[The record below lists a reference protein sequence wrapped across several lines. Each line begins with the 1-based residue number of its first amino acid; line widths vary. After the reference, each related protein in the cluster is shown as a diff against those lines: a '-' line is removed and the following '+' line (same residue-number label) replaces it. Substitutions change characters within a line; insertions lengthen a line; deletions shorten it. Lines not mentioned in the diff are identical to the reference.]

1 MKNFEISEA
10 GLFDSK
16 MKFMVKEGVITP
28 LRKLTEYE
36 IEYFCED
43 GGITFL
49 NGSEYPVKKGHILI
63 GKPGQM
69 RQSKL
74 HFRVYYIHL
83 NVFSEE
89 IIDVLNSLPDVLEI
103 TADKEYMKIFQNFTK
118 ASLNNFEGKDFFLAS
133 ALYELIYMLS
143 SEKKRLKNEPSPL
156 TDKKLITKAIKFIEE
171 HYEDAISLSDIAN
184 SVNLSPVYFHVVF
197 KSYTGKTPHDFLQET
212 RLLHSKNMLTSTSL
226 SISEIALACGFSSQ
240 SYFNAFFKKRL
251 NTTPLK
257 YRKAELDRYG
267 I

>member
-10 GLFDSK
+10 GFFDSR

-36 IEYFCED
+36 IEFFCED

-49 NGSEYPVKKGHILI
+49 NGAEYPVKKGHILI
-63 GKPGQM
+63 GKPGQV

-74 HFRVYYIHL
+74 HFRVHYIHL

-89 IIDVLNSLPDVLEI
+89 IINVLNSLPDVFEI
-103 TADKEYMKIFQNFTK
+103 TAEKEYAKIFQKFTN
-118 ASLNNFEGKDFFLAS
+118 AELDNFEGKDFYSAS

-143 SEKKRLKNEPSPL
+143 LEKKRIKNETNSL
-156 TDKKLITKAIKFIEE
+156 VDKKLIVRAIKFIEE
-171 HYEDAISLSDIAN
+171 HYEDAISLSDIAK
-184 SVNLSPVYFHVVF
+184 SVNLSPVYFHGIF
-197 KSYTGKTPHDFLQET
+197 KNYTGKTPHDFLQET

-240 SYFNAFFKKRL
+240 SYFNAFFKKQL
-251 NTTPLK
+251 NTTPLR
-257 YRKAELDRYG
+257 YRKTELDRYG